1 MIYKKNLLANIA
13 GVALPTI
20 SALFAIPKLID
31 VLGLDR
37 FGLLS
42 LGWML
47 VGFWG
52 LLDFGLARSI
62 THAVSSESTF
72 HSVAFKRALSSRLT
86 VIMTLLGVFWAIIFG
101 LTAPW
106 LSVSVSSIPMGLQ
119 KEVVNA
125 SYWMALQIPVMLF
138 VNARLAV
145 LEGQHRFVKT
155 NLLKVPFGMSMFLL
169 PLGVTYA
176 SVDMGHIFAALFVLR
191 VFYALALLS
200 GIWSSDM
207 STYPL
212 TWQETKSSLVFS
224 GWLAVSN
231 VVGPMLTYFDRFY
244 ISAFLGLTAVAY
256 YTIPYDLLMRFL
268 VLPMAIMGVVF
279 PLLTQ
284 SLSKQ
289 SYDGVEQALSWSL
302 NWLLWL
308 WLPVLTIALIFAQPL
323 LSLWLGDVTAINV
336 LQVAQVF
343 LVGVFINGLALI
355 LYNLLQAQGRTDL
368 TAKFHLL
375 ELPIYAGIF
384 ILAVAKWQLL
394 GAALAWVLRAWIDFM
409 LLWWAS
415 FKIFPVVFVVVKKIM
430 FVKIVVLAFMLLW
443 IVYQWN

>member
-1 MIYKKNLLANIA
+1 MSKVNLIANIA
-13 GVALPTI
+13 GVGFPTLAAL
-20 SALFAIPKLID
+20 LAIPPLIN
-31 VLGLDR
+31 VFGLER

-52 LLDFGLARSI
+52 LLDFGLARAI
-62 THAVSSESTF
+62 THAVSSESNQRPT
-72 HSVAFKRALSSRLT
+72 ALKQALSNRLT
-86 VIMTLLGVFWAIIFG
+86 LLMCSLGVLWAIV
-101 LTAPW
+101 LVLATPW
-106 LSVSVSSIPMGLQ
+106 LATTALFVPLDLQ
-119 KEVVNA
+119 QEVLNA
-125 SYWMALQIPVMLF
+125 CYWMALQIPIMLY

-155 NLLKVPFGMSMFLL
+155 NLLKVPFGVGMFLL
-169 PLGVTYA
+169 PLGVSFF
-176 SVDMGHIFAALFVLR
+176 SVDMGLVFAALFGLR
-191 VFYALALLS
+191 VLYALSLFAGVWPDTL
-200 GIWSSDM
+200 

-212 TWQETKSSLVFS
+212 SWHETKSSLVFS

-268 VLPMAIMGVVF
+268 VLPMAIMGVFF

-284 SLSKQ
+284 NLSKQ
-289 SYDGVEQALSWSL
+289 TYDGVEQVLSKSL

-308 WLPVLTIALIFAQPL
+308 WVPL
-323 LSLWLGDVTAINV
+323 LIVAMLFAKPLLALWLGDDTAMNIW
-336 LQVAQVF
+336 QIAQLF
-343 LVGVFINGLALI
+343 LVGVFINGLAMI
-355 LYNLLQAQGRTDL
+355 LYNLLQAQSRTDL

-375 ELPIYAGIF
+375 ELPIYAAFFAIA
-384 ILAVAKWQLL
+384 IAKWQLL
-394 GAALAWVLRAWIDFM
+394 GAALAWVLRAWLDFM

-415 FKIFPVVFVVVKKIM
+415 YKIFPVVFIAVKKIM
-430 FVKIVVLAFMLLW
+430 FVKMVVLAFMLLW

>member
-1 MIYKKNLLANIA
+1 MRYKNNLIANIA
-13 GVALPTI
+13 GVAFPTLA
-20 SALFAIPKLID
+20 ALLAIPKLID
-31 VLGLDR
+31 ILGLER

-52 LLDFGLARSI
+52 VLDFGLARAI
-62 THAVSSESTF
+62 THAVSSESNV
-72 HSVAFKRALSSRLT
+72 HSVAFKKALSSRLT
-86 VIMTLLGVFWAIIFG
+86 VLMSLLGVIWATIFV
-101 LTAPW
+101 LAAPW
-106 LSVSVSSIPMGLQ
+106 LSVSVSSIPVDLQ
-119 KEVVNA
+119 KEVVSA

-145 LEGQHRFVKT
+145 LEGQHRFVKA
-155 NLLKVPFGMSMFLL
+155 NLLKVPFGMGMFLL
-169 PLGVTYA
+169 PLGVAYA

-191 VFYALALLS
+191 VVYAFTLLS
-200 GIWSSDM
+200 RIWSSVR

-289 SYDGVEQALSWSL
+289 AYDEVEQPLSRSL
-302 NWLLWL
+302 DWLLWL
-308 WLPVLTIALIFAQPL
+308 WLPVLTIALIFAKPL
-323 LSLWLGDVTAINV
+323 LSLWLGEDTAINV
-336 LQVAQVF
+336 WQLAQVF

-355 LYNLLQAQGRTDL
+355 LYNLIQAQGRTDL

-375 ELPIYAGIF
+375 ELPIYAAVF
-384 ILAVAKWQLL
+384 VFAVAQWQLL

-415 FKIFPVVFVVVKKIM
+415 FKIFPIVFVTVKKIM
-430 FVKIVVLAFMLLW
+430 YVKMVVVAFMLLW

>member
-1 MIYKKNLLANIA
+1 MCKKNLVANIA
-13 GVALPTI
+13 GVALPTLA
-20 SALFAIPKLID
+20 ALLAIPKLID
-31 VLGLDR
+31 ILGLER

-52 LLDFGLARSI
+52 LLDFGLARAI
-62 THAVSSESTF
+62 THAVSSESNHRTT
-72 HSVAFKRALSSRLT
+72 AFKHALSNRLALL
-86 VIMTLLGVFWAIIFG
+86 MCSLGVLWAVV
-101 LTAPW
+101 LALAAPW
-106 LSVSVSSIPMGLQ
+106 LATKALSVPLNLQ
-119 KEVVNA
+119 QEVLHA
-125 SYWMALQIPVMLF
+125 CYWMALQVPIMLF

-155 NLLKVPFGMSMFLL
+155 NFLKVPFGMAMFLL
-169 PLGVTYA
+169 PLGVSFF
-176 SVDMGHIFAALFVLR
+176 SVDMGHIFAALFGLR
-191 VFYALALLS
+191 VLFALSLFW
-200 GIWSSDM
+200 GVWSKTH

-268 VLPMAIMGVVF
+268 VLPIAIMGVVF

-289 SYDGVEQALSWSL
+289 AYDGVEQALSKSL

-308 WLPVLTIALIFAQPL
+308 WLPVLSIAMIFAKPL
-323 LSLWLGDVTAINV
+323 LTLWLGDDTAI
-336 LQVAQVF
+336 QIWQIAQVF
-343 LVGVFINGLALI
+343 LVGVFINGLAMI
-355 LYNLLQAQGRTDL
+355 LYNLLQAKGRTDL

-375 ELPIYAGIF
+375 ELPIYA
-384 ILAVAKWQLL
+384 AVFVVAIAQWQLL
-394 GAALAWVLRAWIDFM
+394 GAALAWALRAWLDFM
-409 LLWWAS
+409 LLWWGS
-415 FKIFPVVFVVVKKIM
+415 RRVFSVAFVAVKKIM
-430 FVKIVVLAFMLLW
+430 FVKIVVVVFMLLW
-443 IVYQWN
+443 IGYQWN

>member
-1 MIYKKNLLANIA
+1 MSKINLIANIA
-13 GVALPTI
+13 GVGFPTLAAL
-20 SALFAIPKLID
+20 LAIPSLIN
-31 VLGLDR
+31 VLGLER

-52 LLDFGLARSI
+52 LLDFGLARAI
-62 THAVSSESTF
+62 THSVSSESNHRTIALKQVL
-72 HSVAFKRALSSRLT
+72 SNRLTLLMSSLGVLWAIVLVLAAPWLATRALSVPL
-86 VIMTLLGVFWAIIFG
+86 
-101 LTAPW
+101 
-106 LSVSVSSIPMGLQ
+106 GLQ
-119 KEVVNA
+119 QEVINA
-125 SYWMALQIPVMLF
+125 CYWMALQIPIMLF

-155 NLLKVPFGMSMFLL
+155 NVLKVPFGMGMFLL
-169 PLGVTYA
+169 PLGVSFY
-176 SVDMGHIFAALFVLR
+176 SVDMGHIFAALFGLR
-191 VFYALALLS
+191 VLYALSLFK
-200 GIWSSDM
+200 GVWPNKP
-207 STYPL
+207 STYSL
-212 TWQETKSSLVFS
+212 SWHEIKSSLVFS

-268 VLPMAIMGVVF
+268 VLPMAIMGVFF

-289 SYDGVEQALSWSL
+289 VYDGVEQALLKSL

-308 WLPVLTIALIFAQPL
+308 WVPTLIVALLFAKPL
-323 LSLWLGDVTAINV
+323 LAFWLGDDTAINIW
-336 LQVAQVF
+336 QIAQVF
-343 LVGVFINGLALI
+343 LVGVFINGLAMI

-375 ELPIYAGIF
+375 ELPIYAAIF
-384 ILAVAKWQLL
+384 VFAIAQWQLL
-394 GAALAWVLRAWIDFM
+394 GAALAWVLRAWLDFM

-415 FKIFPVVFVVVKKIM
+415 CKVFPVAFAAVNKIM
-430 FVKIVVLAFMLLW
+430 WVKIMVVAFMLLW

>member
-1 MIYKKNLLANIA
+1 MRRKNLVANIT
-13 GVALPTI
+13 GVVLPTLA
-20 SALFAIPKLID
+20 ALLAIPQLINL
-31 VLGLDR
+31 LGLER

-52 LLDFGLARSI
+52 LLDFGLARAI
-62 THAVSSESTF
+62 THAVSSESNF
-72 HSVAFKRALSSRLT
+72 HSASFKRALSIRLT
-86 VIMTLLGVFWAIIFG
+86 LLMSLLGVIWAVVFG
-101 LTAPW
+101 LAAPW
-106 LSVSVSSIPMGLQ
+106 LVISVLSIPVDLQ

-125 SYWMALQIPVMLF
+125 SYWMALQIPIMLF

-145 LEGQHRFVKT
+145 LEGQHRFVKA
-155 NLLKVPFGMSMFLL
+155 NLLKAPFGMAMFLL
-169 PLGVTYA
+169 PLGVAFA
-176 SVDMGHIFAALFVLR
+176 SVNIGHIFAALFGLR
-191 VFYALALLS
+191 LIYGLFLFWGVWS
-200 GIWSSDM
+200 GAH

-212 TWQETKSSLVFS
+212 TWQETKASLVFS

-289 SYDGVEQALSWSL
+289 AYDGVEQALSKSL
-302 NWLLWL
+302 NLLL
-308 WLPVLTIALIFAQPL
+308 GFWLPVLIISLIFAKPL
-323 LSLWLGDVTAINV
+323 LSLWLGEDTSTQTWKI
-336 LQVAQVF
+336 AQLF
-343 LVGVFINGLALI
+343 LVGVFINGLAMI

-368 TAKFHLL
+368 TAQFHLL
-375 ELPIYAGIF
+375 ELPLYAAVF
-384 ILAVAKWQLL
+384 VFAVAQWQLL
-394 GAALAWVLRAWIDFM
+394 GAAFAWVLRAWLDFM
-409 LLWWAS
+409 LLWCAS
-415 FKIFPVVFVVVKKIM
+415 RRVFPVAFFAVNKIM
-430 FVKIVVLAFMLLW
+430 IVKIVVVGCMLLW
-443 IVYQWN
+443 IGHQWN

>member
-1 MIYKKNLLANIA
+1 MSKANLLANIA
-13 GVALPTI
+13 GVAFPTLA
-20 SALFAIPKLID
+20 ALLAIPPLIN
-31 VLGLDR
+31 VFGLER

-52 LLDFGLARSI
+52 LLDFGLARAI
-62 THAVSSESTF
+62 THAVSSESNHRAT
-72 HSVAFKRALSSRLT
+72 AFKHALSNRLT
-86 VIMTLLGVFWAIIFG
+86 LLMCSLGVMWAVVLAFS
-101 LTAPW
+101 APW
-106 LSVSVSSIPMGLQ
+106 LATKALSVPSDLQ
-119 KEVVNA
+119 QEVLSA
-125 SYWMALQIPVMLF
+125 CYWMALQVPVMLF

-145 LEGQHRFVKT
+145 LEGQHRFVKA
-155 NLLKVPFGMSMFLL
+155 NLLKVPFGMAMFLL
-169 PLGVTYA
+169 PLGVSFF
-176 SVDMGHIFAALFVLR
+176 SVDMGHIFAALFGLR
-191 VFYALALLS
+191 VLFALSLFWGVWFDAAA
-200 GIWSSDM
+200 
-207 STYPL
+207 TYPL

-284 SLSKQ
+284 GLSKQ
-289 SYDGVEQALSWSL
+289 AYDGVEQALSKSL

-308 WLPVLTIALIFAQPL
+308 WLPVLSIAMIFAKSL
-323 LSLWLGDVTAINV
+323 LTLWLGDDTAMNIW
-336 LQVAQVF
+336 QIAQVF
-343 LVGVFINGLALI
+343 LVGVFINGLAMI

-375 ELPIYAGIF
+375 ELPIYA
-384 ILAVAKWQLL
+384 AVFVFAIAQWQLL
-394 GAALAWVLRAWIDFM
+394 GAALAWVLRAWLDFM

-415 FKIFPVVFVVVKKIM
+415 RRLFPLSFVAVKKIM
-430 FVKIVVLAFMLLW
+430 FVKIVVVAFMLLW
-443 IVYQWN
+443 IGYQWN

>member
-1 MIYKKNLLANIA
+1 MSKANLLANIA
-13 GVALPTI
+13 GVAFPTLA
-20 SALFAIPKLID
+20 ALLAIPQLIEI
-31 VLGLDR
+31 LGLER

-52 LLDFGLARSI
+52 LLDFGLARAI
-62 THAVSSESTF
+62 THAVSSESNHRIT
-72 HSVAFKRALSSRLT
+72 AFKHALSNRLT
-86 VIMTLLGVFWAIIFG
+86 LLMCSLGVMWAVV
-101 LTAPW
+101 LALAAPW
-106 LSVSVSSIPMGLQ
+106 LATKALSTPLSLQ
-119 KEVVNA
+119 QEVLNA
-125 SYWMALQIPVMLF
+125 CYWMALQVPIMLF

-145 LEGQHRFVKT
+145 LEGQHRFVKA
-155 NLLKVPFGMSMFLL
+155 NLLKVPFGMAMFLL
-169 PLGVTYA
+169 PLWVSYF
-176 SVDMGHIFAALFVLR
+176 SVDMGHIFAALFGLR
-191 VFYALALLS
+191 VLFALSLFWGVWFDAS
-200 GIWSSDM
+200 A
-207 STYPL
+207 TYPL

-289 SYDGVEQALSWSL
+289 AYDGVEQALSRSL

-308 WLPVLTIALIFAQPL
+308 WLPVLSIAMIFAKPL
-323 LSLWLGDVTAINV
+323 LTLWLGDDTAMNIW
-336 LQVAQVF
+336 QIAQVF
-343 LVGVFINGLALI
+343 LVGVFINGLAMI

-375 ELPIYAGIF
+375 ELPIYAAIF
-384 ILAVAKWQLL
+384 VVAIAQWQLL
-394 GAALAWVLRAWIDFM
+394 GAALAWVLRAWLDFM

-415 FKIFPVVFVVVKKIM
+415 RSVFPVAFVAVNKIM
-430 FVKIVVLAFMLLW
+430 RVKIVVVVFMLLW
-443 IVYQWN
+443 IGYQWN